1 MTDLPTSGGALA
13 AVQDGM
19 RVVDTHEDEVGT
31 VVAIRMGDPDAV
43 TAEGQ
48 EVGDVGDDD
57 RLPPGAEE
65 RLLRT
70 GYLRIHA
77 KGWFAGNRW
86 ASTDEVSHV
95 ADGVVHLSVA
105 KDALLK

>member
-1 MTDLPTSGGALA
+1 MTDSPTDGGSLA
-13 AVQDGM
+13 AVEEGM
-19 RVVDTHEDEVGT
+19 RVVDSHEDEVGK
-31 VVAIRMGDPDAV
+31 VVAVHMGDPDAV

-48 EVGDVGDDD
+48 EVGDDD
-57 RLPPGAEE
+57 RLPPGTEE

>member
-1 MTDLPTSGGALA
+1 MTDFPTQGGSLA
-13 AVQDGM
+13 AVREGM
-19 RVVDTHEDEVGT
+19 PVVDSHEDQVGK
-31 VVAIRMGDPDAV
+31 VVAVHMGDPDAV
-43 TAEGQ
+43 TTEGQ
-48 EVGDVGDDD
+48 EVDD
-57 RLPPGAEE
+57 RLPRGAES

-86 ASTDEVSHV
+86 ASADDVSHV
-95 ADGVVHLSVA
+95 ADGVVHLGVA